1 MVELAD
7 KNFKAATIN
16 MLKELKKNMNM
27 RSEQIENFN
36 KKKEWDVYFWNE
48 KEVISAIKIS
58 LMDLTAD

>member
-36 KKKEWDVYFWNE
+36 KKRNE
-48 KEVISAIKIS
+48 MYIFEMKKK
-58 LMDLTAD
+58 